1 MAGDANKLMMRVT
14 IGFGIAVVCARY
26 VVHTGGELAT
36 HLPSLE
42 TLLARCW
49 PNSPNPSREGRTGL

>member
-26 VVHTGGELAT
+26 VVHTGGEL
-36 HLPSLE
+36 
-42 TLLARCW
+42 R
-49 PNSPNPSREGRTGL
+49 NSPPFIGNAAGPMLA